1 MLDSH
6 SAGEGLGWQDSKL
19 TNRRLS
25 KSVGA
30 RTGLVKMRRIGTG
43 LPAGDRWLGDRS
55 ADLVFDCDVLI
66 VGGGGAGLRA
76 ALAAVESR
84 PEARVIIATKG
95 ELDPLR
101 FCTTCTR
108 CLRSCA
114 MAAKLAARCVTRTSI
129 CRSIGRES
137 RARLIELASQ
147 KLTLSLGQPGRG

>member
-101 FCTTCTR
+101 CCTTCTR
-108 CLRSCA
+108 CTQIMRDGGQTGCTLRDKDIDLPIYRA
-114 MAAKLAARCVTRTSI
+114 GI
-129 CRSIGRES
+129 ES
-137 RARLIELASQ
+137 A
-147 KLTLSLGQPGRG
+147 TH